1 MYGGS
6 IFWSLGWPFA
16 GLGPCAGCHLGR
28 GPEISS
34 AWCCGRSGTPID
46 NGHLCGVPFETIMCI
61 YILIYIYIIIIYI
74 YLSLPSISLLYSHD
88 INNQPPATY
97 SYGNH
102 HVFYAKPQSYISRGR
117 PYPEASWRK
126 RRWLWPLAT
135 TTRSSLWCNWVPLWR
150 LAATRSRASMLF
162 HWKTVII

>member
-1 MYGGS
+1 MTFCGAWAVCRVPLRKGS
-6 IFWSLGWPFA
+6 RNLQRMVLWEIWYPHRQWPFVRCT
-16 GLGPCAGCHLGR
+16 L
-28 GPEISS
+28 
-34 AWCCGRSGTPID
+34 WD
-46 NGHLCGVPFETIMCI
+46 YYVYI
-61 YILIYIYIIIIYI
+61 YIYIIYIYIYIIIIYI
-74 YLSLPSISLLYSHD
+74 YISLSLSLPSISLLYSHD